1 MVMRAVDGIK
11 VNDETLAF
19 DMIKKAGPGGHFIS
33 SRHTRRHMRSE
44 LYKPLL
50 SDRENRDRWKDDGG
64 KDIRQRAAEKVREI
78 LTKPP
83 QSIVPEDVRERIK
96 QEIPGVQSFIFE

>member
-1 MVMRAVDGIK
+1 
-11 VNDETLAF
+11 
-19 DMIKKAGPGGHFIS
+19 
-33 SRHTRRHMRSE
+33 MRSE

-50 SDRENRDRWKDDGG
+50 SDRENRDRWKDDGA

-83 QSIVPEDVRERIK
+83 QSIVPEEVRERIK
-96 QEIPGVQSFIFE
+96 REIPGVQSFIFE